1 MQPSYSLCCEWVF
14 FLFNRH
20 TAANTV
26 ISMTVLSTAPMMTPP
41 THGSRDDMG
50 VALCESV
57 PADVGW
63 QLQDSV
69 PRTVQ
74 LWAGAVC
81 VCVCVSTIKILN
93 NIMLHLELWVELPLY
108 QQYMIE
114 QL

>member
-1 MQPSYSLCCEWVF
+1 
-14 FLFNRH
+14 
-20 TAANTV
+20 
-26 ISMTVLSTAPMMTPP
+26 MMTPP
-41 THGSRDDMG
+41 THGSREDVG

-63 QLQDSV
+63 QLQEGV
-69 PRTVQ
+69 PHTVQ

-81 VCVCVSTIKILN
+81 VVSTIKILN
-93 NIMLHLELWVELPLY
+93 DIMLHLELWVELPLY